1 MTSRAASA
9 FAPCRSVF
17 KFFEKA
23 GGVGGGVYLSFRE
36 GGENTSAVGLVRKNP
51 LDFVCGASEPECR
64 PLLDVPGGM
73 GKESGGL

>member
-1 MTSRAASA
+1 LLRAGA
-9 FAPCRSVF
+9 FF

-36 GGENTSAVGLVRKNP
+36 AGENTSAVGLVRKNP